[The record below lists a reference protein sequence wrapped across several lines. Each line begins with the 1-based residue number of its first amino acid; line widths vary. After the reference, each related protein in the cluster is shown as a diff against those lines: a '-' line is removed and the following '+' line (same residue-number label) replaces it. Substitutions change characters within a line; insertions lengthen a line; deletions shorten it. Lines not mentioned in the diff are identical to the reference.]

1 MAALTRAAV
10 ALLGALA
17 LGCASA
23 SLVSS
28 EVIPGTVVRVER
40 IALPPLLVDTHA
52 RHVEP
57 EAAEMIASRLV
68 EALAAQGELA
78 YVGPDEAALWLS
90 QRGLSVRDSDPQRL
104 GGELAHAFGADAV
117 LFGVVRGYSARIG
130 GPHGA
135 TRPAT
140 VWFELELRAPDGTRL
155 WTGTYHEQQ
164 KSLSEDLLSLPLAW
178 ERGFEWLDASQLAE
192 YGSREL
198 VQALVE
204 ECRKWK

>member
-1 MAALTRAAV
+1 VAALIRAAG

-17 LGCASA
+17 LGCAGTSP
-23 SLVSS
+23 VSS
-28 EVIPGTVVRVER
+28 EVIPGSVVHVER
-40 IALPPLLVDTHA
+40 IAVSPLLVDTHA
-52 RHVEP
+52 RRVEP
-57 EAAEMIASRLV
+57 DAAEIIASRLV
-68 EALAAQGELA
+68 EALAAQSEIA
-78 YVGPDEAALWLS
+78 YVGPDEVGLWLS

-135 TRPAT
+135 TRPAA
-140 VWFELELRAPDGTRL
+140 VWFDLELRAPDGTRL

-178 ERGFEWLDASQLAE
+178 QRGFEWLDAPELTE

-198 VQALVE
+198 VRQLVE
-204 ECRKWK
+204 ECRRWK